1 MVAWLLPIHIGRA
14 VWPSARLS
22 PSLSLSLFS
31 SPLSSP
37 RAGQGGALSG
47 KLRLSTRDNK
57 WHWTRGSRDDTTGT
71 TASSSTRFL
80 CLSLPPTLRLSLS
93 LAPPPTFSSSSSSSS
108 SFFFVRP
115 GRERRQVGIRVA
127 VNSPAPLSALMSLL
141 LFALLNAIRA
151 YSVSLPALPPS
162 ASPLSSTTPFVLFL
176 LLLLLLVLFVFSR
189 RGGFERHNTNVSL
202 SRCVSVVVVDKRVS
216 L

>member
-1 MVAWLLPIHIGRA
+1 MTLDPWFSRRYDGHDRQFLYPVSLPF
-14 VWPSARLS
+14 SASDS
-22 PSLSLSLFS
+22 PS
-31 SPLSSP
+31 
-37 RAGQGGALSG
+37 
-47 KLRLSTRDNK
+47 
-57 WHWTRGSRDDTTGT
+57 
-71 TASSSTRFL
+71 
-80 CLSLPPTLRLSLS
+80 LSLS

-202 SRCVSVVVVDKRVS
+202 SRCVSVVVVVDKRVS